1 MWQSPPFPNYG
12 EPFNY
17 FFYGLEWNEEFVS
30 ARGKTA
36 LIPQVRHNDVFAYI
50 EADGIYL
57 NYQTSFYI
65 GENLKSLTAQ
75 YLSLYDGELLYVL
88 GLEVNGVKHY
98 FNASF
103 LFATEG
109 SVPFYSVAGLEE
121 NNIAYRS
128 FSLYGQVVEQF
139 IVVPDS
145 SFVLSLNIDT
155 ALGVRYKFGEEEIY
169 KLGNYNLI
177 VKKPIDYTFIPSL
190 PKVKLP
196 IKDELKLIL
205 N

>member
-1 MWQSPPFPNYG
+1 M
-12 EPFNY
+12 
-17 FFYGLEWNEEFVS
+17 
-30 ARGKTA
+30 
-36 LIPQVRHNDVFAYI
+36 RHNYVFAYLRANDI
-50 EADGIYL
+50 EL

-65 GENLKSLTAQ
+65 DENLESLTVN
-75 YLSLYDGELLYVL
+75 YLSLYEGELLYVL
-88 GLEVNGVKHY
+88 GLVVDGVKHY
-98 FNASF
+98 FNTSF
-103 LFATEG
+103 LLATGG

-121 NNIAYRS
+121 NNIAYSS
-128 FSLYGQVVEQF
+128 FSFNGMVVKQF

-155 ALGVRYKFGEEEIY
+155 ALGVRYEFGEEQNYELAKY
-169 KLGNYNLI
+169 KLI
-177 VKKPIDYTFIPSL
+177 VKTVKDYKFITSL

>member
-1 MWQSPPFPNYG
+1 MP
-12 EPFNY
+12 
-17 FFYGLEWNEEFVS
+17 
-30 ARGKTA
+30 
-36 LIPQVRHNDVFAYI
+36 IPQTWHNDVFAYI
-50 EADGIYL
+50 QGNDIPL
-57 NYQTSFYI
+57 NYQSSFYI
-65 GENLKSLTAQ
+65 DENLKSLTVQ
-75 YLSLYDGELLYVL
+75 YLRLYDGELLYVL
-88 GLEVNGVKHY
+88 GLVVGGAKHY
-98 FNASF
+98 FNTSL
-103 LFATEG
+103 LFATGG

-128 FSLYGQVVEQF
+128 FSFNGIVVNRF

-155 ALGVRYKFGEEEIY
+155 ALGVRYEFGEEEIY
-169 KLGNYNLI
+169 NLDTINLI
-177 VKKPIDYTFIPSL
+177 VKKPIGYTFIPSL